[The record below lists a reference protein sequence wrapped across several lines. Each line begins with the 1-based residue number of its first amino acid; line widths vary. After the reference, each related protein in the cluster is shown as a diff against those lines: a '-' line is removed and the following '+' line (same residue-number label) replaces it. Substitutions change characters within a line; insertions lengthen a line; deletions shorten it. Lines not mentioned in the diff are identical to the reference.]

1 MKQTI
6 KIYLC
11 AITLIFFQL
20 LQAVD
25 AFAQAPQLFNYQG
38 VARDAKGNPIANQR
52 MTIKLSVLPAADAT
66 QPEYEETQVVNTNNF
81 GLYTLQIGN
90 GTTLTGQMKTV
101 KWETGNKYIKVA
113 IDPAGGTNFTDA
125 GTNQLLSV
133 PYAIYADKAGSSEHD
148 KTRTGAV
155 NSNAAHVAGDANYLS
170 KFTALNTIGKSLL
183 FDNGT
188 SIGLGTATPSAAAKM
203 HLYNAAGNAE
213 FIRMQNINSTGFSK
227 FIMYNDISSNYA
239 TFTKYGSAY
248 PGGYPG
254 IASLFPYANMLAFGN
269 NLGPFMLANNGNVGI
284 GIVSGGSTVLK
295 FNAQQASG
303 YIGIG
308 GNAMPASNVHFNNS
322 SNGDTIIITNA
333 TTGHT
338 GGDGLQ
344 ISNTGN
350 AATVMNK
357 ENSSLAFGT
366 NNAPRL
372 TLTPAGNTE
381 LTGQIKIAGGT
392 PGAGK
397 VLTSDAN
404 GLATWETP
412 AGGGGNISGTGTAN
426 YISKFTGAG
435 TIANST
441 IFDNGTNVG
450 LGMGTPHAP
459 LQFANTPA
467 NRKQV
472 LYEVTNNDHQFF
484 GFGINPGL
492 LRYQIADV
500 VNNHVFYAGVNS
512 TTSNELMR
520 IQGNGNV
527 GIGTATPHAPLQFSN
542 AQANRK
548 IVLAEN
554 ADNDH
559 SYYGFGINAGM
570 IRYQVGALGGNHV
583 FYAAVNGFSSNE
595 LMRIQGNGNVGIGTG
610 TPNAA
615 LQLGN
620 VSSNRRIV
628 MYENANNDH
637 EFYGLGINPAA
648 VRYQVGTPLSSHI
661 FYAAVNS
668 TTSTELMRILGS
680 GRVGIG
686 TAAPGGQ
693 FELSLD
699 QGRKPSTST
708 WTITSD
714 ERLKTINGT
723 YTKGLNEIL
732 QLNPITY
739 KYKNTE
745 GRTFSE
751 QVLKTQNVGFSAQ
764 DVQKV
769 FPEAVATDEDGYL
782 NLNIH
787 PILVTYVNAIKEL
800 NEKNEA
806 QQKLIEA
813 QQKINET
820 LIKRLEALESK

>member
-1 MKQTI
+1 
-6 KIYLC
+6 
-11 AITLIFFQL
+11 
-20 LQAVD
+20 
-25 AFAQAPQLFNYQG
+25 
-38 VARDAKGNPIANQR
+38 
-52 MTIKLSVLPAADAT
+52 
-66 QPEYEETQVVNTNNF
+66 
-81 GLYTLQIGN
+81 
-90 GTTLTGQMKTV
+90 
-101 KWETGNKYIKVA
+101 
-113 IDPAGGTNFTDA
+113 
-125 GTNQLLSV
+125 
-133 PYAIYADKAGSSEHD
+133 
-148 KTRTGAV
+148 
-155 NSNAAHVAGDANYLS
+155 
-170 KFTALNTIGKSLL
+170 
-183 FDNGT
+183 
-188 SIGLGTATPSAAAKM
+188 
-203 HLYNAAGNAE
+203 
-213 FIRMQNINSTGFSK
+213 
-227 FIMYNDISSNYA
+227 MYNDISSNYA

-308 GNAMPASNVHFNNS
+308 GNAMPVSNVHFNNS
-322 SNGDTIIITNA
+322 STGDTIIITNA

-338 GGDGLQ
+338 AADGLQ

-350 AATVMNK
+350 AATIMNK
-357 ENSSLAFGT
+357 ENSSLTLGT

-372 TLTPAGNTE
+372 TLTAAGNTE
-381 LTGQIKIAGGT
+381 LSGQIKIAGGT

-404 GLATWETP
+404 GLATWVAP
-412 AGGGGNISGTGTAN
+412 AGGGNISGAGTAN

-435 TIANST
+435 TIANSSL
-441 IFDNGTNVG
+441 FDDGINVG
-450 LGMGTPHAP
+450 IGMATPHAP
-459 LQFANTPA
+459 LQFTNTAA
-467 NRKQV
+467 NRKEV
-472 LYEVTNNDHQFF
+472 LYEVANNDHQFF
-484 GFGINPGL
+484 GFGINSGL
-492 LRYQIADV
+492 LRYQIGDV

-527 GIGTATPHAPLQFSN
+527 GIGTATPGAKLEVAGQVKITGGTPGAGKVLTSDANGLATWSAPAAAGIGGAGTTGYVPRFISASSVSNGSMFDNGTNVGIGTVTPHAPLQFSN

-559 SYYGFGINAGM
+559 SFYGFGINAGL
-570 IRYQVGALGGNHV
+570 IRYQVGAPGGNHV
-583 FYAAVNGFSSNE
+583 FYSAINGTSSKE
-595 LMRIQGNGNVGIGTG
+595 LMRIQGNGNVGIGTD
-610 TPNAA
+610 TANAA
-615 LQLGN
+615 LQFAN
-620 VSSNRRIV
+620 VANNRRIV
-628 MYENANNDH
+628 LYENVNNDH
-637 EFYGLGINPAA
+637 EFYGFGINSAA
-648 VRYQVGTPLSSHI
+648 VRYQVGNTSSSHI
-661 FYAAVNS
+661 FYAAVNG
-668 TTSTELMRILGS
+668 TTSTELMRVLGS

-686 TAAPGGQ
+686 VAAPGGQ

-714 ERLKTINGT
+714 ERLKTINGN

-732 QLNPITY
+732 QLKPITY

-745 GRTFSE
+745 GRKFSE
-751 QVLKTQNVGFSAQ
+751 QVLNTENVGFSAQ
-764 DVQKV
+764 DVQKI

-800 NEKNEA
+800 NEKNEK
-806 QQKLIEA
+806 QQKQIEA
-813 QQKINET
+813 QQKLNEE